1 MVTTVSCQ
9 RAETY
14 LLRISATIYS
24 RKIHTM
30 PCRKAISSMSLGR
43 AWVHEMPNK
52 LDQAA
57 KYGFRGLELFH
68 EDLEYIA
75 RDMPGGANPENQIKA
90 AEIIRVL
97 CDERDIEILCLQ
109 PFMHYEGLKDRIEH
123 AMRIEKMRLWLRLAK
138 VLNTTVIS
146 IPSTFLPRDQVSG
159 DMDLIVSD
167 LREVADMG
175 ARETPVIT
183 FAYEAL
189 SWGTHVD
196 TWEKSWEIVQRVD
209 RPNFGLC
216 LDTFNIA
223 GRIFADPASPTGT
236 TADADAVVKASIARL
251 LSDVDPKKVVYV
263 QVVDAERLAKP
274 LLQGHEYY
282 NAEQP
287 TRMSW
292 SRNCRLFYR
301 EEAHGAYL
309 PVRDIC
315 EAIFNGLGIEG
326 WVSMELFNR
335 CMADEDPETPARL
348 AKRAAESWTR
358 MVEDLNLQDGDA
370 PQHHEQELEQERA
383 NL

>member
-1 MVTTVSCQ
+1 
-9 RAETY
+9 
-14 LLRISATIYS
+14 
-24 RKIHTM
+24 M

-43 AWVHEMPNK
+43 AWVHGLPEK

-68 EDLEYIA
+68 EDLEYVA
-75 RDMPGGANPENQIKA
+75 REMPGGATPDNQIKA
-90 AEIIRVL
+90 ASVIRQL

-123 AMRIEKMRLWLRLAK
+123 AMRIEKMRLWLLLAK
-138 VLNTTVIS
+138 ELNTTVIS

-159 DMDLIVSD
+159 DMDLIVAD

-175 ARETPVIT
+175 ARELPVIT

-216 LDTFNIA
+216 LDSFNIA
-223 GRIFADPASPTGT
+223 GRIYADPTSPSGT
-236 TADADAVVKASIARL
+236 TANAETEVRESVERL
-251 LSDVDPKKVVYV
+251 LRDVDPKKVVYV
-263 QVVDAERLAKP
+263 QVVDAERLEKP
-274 LLQGHEYY
+274 LLPGHEYY
-282 NAEQP
+282 AADQP
-287 TRMSW
+287 ARMSW

-301 EEAHGAYL
+301 EQDHGAYL
-309 PVRDIC
+309 PVRQIC
-315 EAIFNGLGIEG
+315 DAIFNGLGVEG

-335 CMADEDPETPARL
+335 CMADPDPETPARL
-348 AKRAAESWTR
+348 AKRAAASWER
-358 MVEDLNLQDGDA
+358 MVEDLNLHDGDRII
-370 PQHHEQELEQERA
+370 EQEPERA

>member
-1 MVTTVSCQ
+1 
-9 RAETY
+9 
-14 LLRISATIYS
+14 
-24 RKIHTM
+24 M

-43 AWVHEMPNK
+43 AWVHAMPNK

-57 KYGFRGLELFH
+57 KYGFKGLELFH
-68 EDLEYIA
+68 EDLEYVA
-75 RDMPGGANPENQIKA
+75 REMPGGATPDNQIKA
-90 AEIIRVL
+90 AEIVRKL
-97 CDERDIEILCLQ
+97 CDERGIEILCLQ

-123 AMRIEKMRLWLRLAK
+123 AMRIEKMRLWLRLAH

-146 IPSTFLPRDQVSG
+146 IPSSFLPRDQVSG

-175 ARETPVIT
+175 ARESPVIT

-189 SWGTHVD
+189 AWGTHVD

-216 LDTFNIA
+216 LDSFNIA
-223 GRIFADPASPTGT
+223 GRIFADPASPSGM
-236 TADADAVVKASIARL
+236 TADAEAEVKASVARL
-251 LSDVDPKKVVYV
+251 LRDVDPSRVVYV
-263 QVVDAERLAKP
+263 QVVDAERLEKP

-282 NAEQP
+282 AADQP
-287 TRMSW
+287 PRMSW

-301 EEAHGAYL
+301 EGDHGAYL
-309 PVRDIC
+309 PVREIC
-315 EAIFNGLGIEG
+315 DAIFNGLGIQG

-335 CMADEDPETPARL
+335 CMADPDPETPAKL
-348 AKRAAESWTR
+348 AQRAAASWDR
-358 MVEDLNLQDGDA
+358 MVEDLNLQDGDRIS
-370 PQHHEQELEQERA
+370 EQEQEQERA